1 MFLAVLIVGGY
12 AGQGPA
18 LVATV
23 LGAFASARFL
33 IPPKDSFAVHRFED
47 RAGLILYLVIG
58 VGIALLGFFWG
69 LAMFIFSAG
78 AGDEGK
84 RAEARSIMIYGVI
97 ALFVMVSVWGL
108 VGFLGNTV
116 GITPGQTSGT
126 IPSVQGL

>member
-1 MFLAVLIVGGY
+1 MKKVLFAVFAGAPMFAFAAPLENIAVLMKQVGNLVNLALPIV
-12 AGQGPA
+12 
-18 LVATV
+18 
-23 LGAFASARFL
+23 
-33 IPPKDSFAVHRFED
+33 
-47 RAGLILYLVIG
+47 

-78 AGDEGK
+78 DETK

-108 VGFLGNTV
+108 VGFLGSSI